1 MKRKTFLSIA
11 LAVLLILLMGLI
23 YLFWVL
29 SRPPEAKGPVKVGG
43 LTHLFSIYGY
53 GPKPEDQFSKPH
65 GIAVD
70 KDKNIY
76 VTDTEHG
83 RILVFDKNGKFLLK
97 FGKKGEKK
105 GEMQGPL
112 GIAVAD
118 DGHIYVCDRILSK
131 ILIFNER
138 GKLVKEIKEMMPLVP
153 CIDDGKLFVAT
164 YGHISIFDLEGKL
177 IQRWGQR
184 GKVEGNFDFPNG
196 IAVDKKG
203 NVYVSDGNNMR
214 LQAFDKDGE
223 VLWVVGSPPKSM
235 YERNRRF
242 QLPMGL
248 TVDGDGY
255 LYLVDSFDDSIRI
268 FNSKGKEVGKVGER
282 GRLDG
287 QLNWSTGIAYMGNN
301 VFAIADKF
309 NNRAQVVRIVPKKE

>member
-1 MKRKTFLSIA
+1 VRRKTFLSIA
-11 LAVLLILLMGLI
+11 LVVLLILLAGLI
-23 YLFWVL
+23 YLYWVL

-53 GPKPEDQFSKPH
+53 GPNPEDQLSKPH

-70 KDKNIY
+70 RDKNIY

-83 RILVFDKNGKFLLK
+83 RVLVFDKDGNYISR
-97 FGKKGEKK
+97 FGKQGDKK
-105 GEMQGPL
+105 GEMKAPL
-112 GIAVAD
+112 GIAVGD
-118 DGHIYVCDRILSK
+118 DGRVYVCDRILSK
-131 ILIFNER
+131 ILVFSER
-138 GKLVKEIKEMMPLVP
+138 GKLIKEVKEMMPLTP
-153 CIDDGKLFVAT
+153 CVANGKLYVTT
-164 YGHISIFDLEGKL
+164 YGHVAIFDLDGKL

-184 GKVEGNFDFPNG
+184 GKKEGDFEFPNG

-203 NVYVSDGNNMR
+203 NVYISDGNNMR

-235 YERNRRF
+235 RDRNRRF

-248 TVDGDGY
+248 AIDKDNY
-255 LYLVDSFDDSIRI
+255 LYLVDSFDDSIII
-268 FNSKGKEVGKVGER
+268 FNSKGKEITKVGER

-287 QLNWSTGIAYMGNN
+287 QLNWPTGIAYMGND

-309 NNRAQVVRIVPKKE
+309 NSRAQVVRIGSEKE

>member
-1 MKRKTFLSIA
+1 MRRKTFLSIA
-11 LAVLLILLMGLI
+11 LVVLLILLAGLI
-23 YLFWVL
+23 YLYWVL

-53 GPKPEDQFSKPH
+53 GPNPEDQLSKPH

-70 KDKNIY
+70 RDKNIY

-83 RILVFDKNGKFLLK
+83 RVLVFDKDGNYISR
-97 FGKKGEKK
+97 FGKQGDKK
-105 GEMQGPL
+105 GEMKAPL
-112 GIAVAD
+112 GIAVGD
-118 DGHIYVCDRILSK
+118 DGRVYVCDRILSK
-131 ILIFNER
+131 ILVFSER
-138 GKLVKEIKEMMPLVP
+138 GKLIKEVKEMMPLTP
-153 CIDDGKLFVAT
+153 CVANGKLYVTT
-164 YGHISIFDLEGKL
+164 YGHVAIFDLDGKL

-184 GKVEGNFDFPNG
+184 GKKEGDFEFPNG

-203 NVYVSDGNNMR
+203 NVYISDGNNMR

-235 YERNRRF
+235 RDRNRRF

-248 TVDGDGY
+248 AIDKDNY
-255 LYLVDSFDDSIRI
+255 LYLVDSFDDSIII
-268 FNSKGKEVGKVGER
+268 FNSKGKEITKVGER

-287 QLNWSTGIAYMGNN
+287 QLNWPTGIAYMGND

-309 NNRAQVVRIVPKKE
+309 NSRAQVVRIGSEKE